1 MASQPWNSVMYEDDT
16 EIAIIGG
23 GVCGTLLA
31 GRCAEQNINFTIV
44 DRQATLGGVW
54 LEYANQHS
62 SLQVGCRDQWLLSRR
77 IKPCGA
83 HPTHATVFKAII
95 EISDACSAPRSCTDG
110 TKHIL
115 WGRGPLIG

>member
-1 MASQPWNSVMYEDDT
+1 MTTLSEDAYVKVSVVTSRAVMANQPWNSVVYEDDT

-31 GRCAEQNINFTIV
+31 GRCAEQNINFTII

-62 SLQVGCRDQWLLSRR
+62 SLQVG
-77 IKPCGA
+77 A
-83 HPTHATVFKAII
+83 
-95 EISDACSAPRSCTDG
+95 EISG
-110 TKHIL
+110 F
-115 WGRGPLIG
+115 